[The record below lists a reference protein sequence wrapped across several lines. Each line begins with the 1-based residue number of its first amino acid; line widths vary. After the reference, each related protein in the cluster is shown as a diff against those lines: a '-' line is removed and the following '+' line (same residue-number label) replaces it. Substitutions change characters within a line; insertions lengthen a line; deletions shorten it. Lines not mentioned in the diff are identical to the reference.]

1 MALAQHIIGSETEYG
16 ISVIGEAESDAITNS
31 ILLINSHQETTTTQI
46 LWDYD
51 EENPYADARGF
62 QVEEHFEVPS
72 FAENVQINKML
83 GNGARLYVDHAH
95 PEFSTPECS
104 SILELIAYE
113 RAGERI
119 LDLCRKNANAQLPT
133 GQSIVLYRNNS
144 DQKGNSYGYHE
155 NYLMDRRAP
164 FKLIAEHLIP
174 FLVTRQIF
182 CGAGKVGAENNTPAC
197 DFQISQR
204 ADFFEV
210 EVGLDTMNK
219 RAIINTRDE
228 PHADREK
235 YRRLHLI
242 VGDSN
247 MAEVATFLKWG
258 TCLLVIKMIEDNF
271 ILPNLALRNPVTAIK
286 MVSRDLKLSQPLSM
300 TEGPPMTA
308 LEIQRQYL
316 EAARRYLDVK
326 PQDSELEE
334 CWDRWEATLDALA
347 RDPDELIGQIDWI
360 TKRHLLLSYQEKKGV
375 GWDDPRIA
383 MMDLQYH
390 DIRKDRGLYYLLESQ
405 GQVERLVTDEAIELA
420 MGQPPEGT
428 RAYFRG
434 QCLQRYKDEIYG
446 VNWGSISFN
455 LGREP
460 IKRIIMAEP
469 PRGTKAHVEG
479 LLSASPTAHELV
491 ENLTR

>member
-1 MALAQHIIGSETEYG
+1 MGLPHHVMGSETEYG
-16 ISVIGEAESDAITNS
+16 ISVVGEEDFDAITNS
-31 ILLINSHQETTTTQI
+31 IFLINSHQTTTDVI
-46 LWDYD
+46 WDYE

-62 QVEEHFEVPS
+62 QVEEQFEIPS
-72 FAENVQINKML
+72 YAENVQLNKML
-83 GNGARLYVDHAH
+83 VNGARLYVDHAH

-104 SILELIAYE
+104 SVIELINYE
-113 RAGERI
+113 KAGERI
-119 LDLCRKNANAQLPT
+119 IDICRRNANATLPAGRT
-133 GQSIVLYRNNS
+133 LVIYRNNS

-182 CGAGKVGAENNTPAC
+182 CGAGKVLAENNTSPC
-197 DFQISQR
+197 EFQISQR

-219 RAIINTRDE
+219 RAIVNTRDE

-258 TCLLVIKMIEDNF
+258 TTLLVLKMIEDAF
-271 ILPNLALRNPVTAIK
+271 FLANLALREPVAAMK
-286 MVSRDLKLSQPLSM
+286 QVSRDLTLRLPLEM
-300 TEGPPMTA
+300 EEGHGMTA
-308 LEIQRQYL
+308 LDIQREYL
-316 EAARRYLDVK
+316 VHARRYLADK
-326 PQDSELEE
+326 PQGDELEA
-334 CWDRWEATLDALA
+334 CCDRWEATLDALE
-347 RDPDELIGQIDWI
+347 RDPDELVGQLDWV
-360 TKRHLLLSYQEKKGV
+360 TKRFLLRSYQEKKGV
-375 GWDDPRIA
+375 DWSDPRIA

-390 DIRKDRGLYYLLESQ
+390 DLRQDRGLYYLLERQ
-405 GQVERLVTDEAIELA
+405 GRVERMTTDEDIEAA
-420 MGQPPEGT
+420 MSNPPEGT

-434 QCLQRYKDEIYG
+434 QCLTRYRDAIYG

-455 LGREP
+455 LGDEP

-469 PRGTKAHVEG
+469 LRGTRAHVEG
-479 LLSASPTAHELV
+479 LLNASATAHDLV
-491 ENLTR
+491 KNITR